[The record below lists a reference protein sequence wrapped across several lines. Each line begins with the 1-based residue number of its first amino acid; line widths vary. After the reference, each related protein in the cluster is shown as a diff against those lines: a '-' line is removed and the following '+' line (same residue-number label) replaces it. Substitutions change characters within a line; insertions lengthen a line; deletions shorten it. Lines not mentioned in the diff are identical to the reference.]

1 MAYNELT
8 ERGTETFP
16 ISFYHL
22 DENHPKYIMQH
33 HWHKDLE
40 IIRVISGKLS
50 VFLNNTEI
58 EMTNNDIV
66 FVNPEIVH
74 GAIPDRCVYEC
85 IVFDP
90 EKILLCTDAGQ
101 IIASGLSNHT
111 LFIYHRIKSENKALY
126 ESANNLF
133 DSFSLSDTGNQL
145 RTVGLLYELFSVISR
160 DRLFSDNST
169 YSSFLKD
176 KNLIKLKR
184 AIEYMRE
191 NYKSQISLEELSK
204 AVDVSP
210 KYFCVI
216 FKAMTGMTAFEYL
229 NAYRIEKAAKALIST
244 DMGITE
250 IAFSCGFNDLS
261 YFIKT
266 FKKHKSTTPKAFRN
280 SHYS

>member
-8 ERGTETFP
+8 ERGSDSFP
-16 ISFYHL
+16 IDFYHL
-22 DENHPKYIMQH
+22 DDAHPKYIMQF
-33 HWHKDLE
+33 HWHKELE
-40 IIRVISGKLS
+40 IIRVLQGTLT
-50 VFLNNTEI
+50 VVLNNTEI
-58 EMTNNDIV
+58 FMTKDDVV
-66 FVNPEIVH
+66 FVNPDIVH
-74 GAIPDRCVYEC
+74 GATPDHCIYEC

-90 EKILLCTDAGQ
+90 EKILTHTQSGKR
-101 IIASGLSNHT
+101 IASGLIDHT
-111 LFIYHRIKSENKALY
+111 LFIHHRIKSENK
-126 ESANNLF
+126 
-133 DSFSLSDTGNQL
+133 
-145 RTVGLLYELFSVISR
+145 ELFSAIDKLFSS
-160 DRLFSDNST
+160 FSDNKIDFELSVIGSIYNLFSIVYNHELFSANSA
-169 YSSFLKD
+169 YSNFLKD
-176 KNLIKLKR
+176 KNIIKLKK

-191 NYKSQISLEELSK
+191 NYKSQLSLTELAK

-244 DMGITE
+244 DDEITE

-266 FKKHKSTTPKAFRN
+266 FKKYKNTTPKMFRN

>member
-1 MAYNELT
+1 MAYNELA
-8 ERGTETFP
+8 ERGSENFP
-16 ISFYHL
+16 IGFYHL

-33 HWHKDLE
+33 HWHKELE
-40 IIRVISGKLS
+40 IIRVIKGKLT
-50 VFLNNTEI
+50 VFLNNAEI
-58 EMTNNDIV
+58 AMTQNDIV
-66 FVNPEIVH
+66 FVNPEVVH
-74 GAIPDRCVYEC
+74 GAAPESCVYEC

-90 EKILLCTDAGQ
+90 EKILLCTDAGKR
-101 IIASGLSNHT
+101 IASGLVDHT
-111 LFIYHRIKSENKALY
+111 LFIYHRIKSDNKALF
-126 ESANNLF
+126 SAANNLF
-133 DSFSLSDTGNQL
+133 DSFSHTEEDYQL
-145 RTVGLLYELFSVISR
+145 QAIGSLYKLFSVICLKK
-160 DRLFSDNST
+160 LFSENT
-169 YSSFLKD
+169 AYSSFLKD

-184 AIEYMRE
+184 AIEYMRD

-229 NAYRIEKAAKALIST
+229 NAYRIEKASKSLIST
-244 DMGITE
+244 DMGITD

-266 FKKHKSTTPKAFRN
+266 FKKYKNTTPKMFRN